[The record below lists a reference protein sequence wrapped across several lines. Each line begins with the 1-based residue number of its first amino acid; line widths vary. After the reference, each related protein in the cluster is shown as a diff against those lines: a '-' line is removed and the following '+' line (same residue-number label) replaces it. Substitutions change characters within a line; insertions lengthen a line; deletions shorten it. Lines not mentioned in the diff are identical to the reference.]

1 MEAARMKKGPMTKT
15 RSANRSI
22 PILIGVVA
30 VWLIGALNACAA
42 EPRLE
47 FNRDVRPILSDKC
60 FACHGPD
67 GGHRKAN
74 LRLDIEEGARTVVSK
89 GHLVTRI
96 TSKDV
101 QEVMPPPATNK
112 QLSAKEIDTLRRWIE
127 QGAPYEKHWT
137 YAPPR
142 RPTIPVAKDGKWGVN
157 AVDSFILAKI
167 EAAGLKP
174 AADADPATLIRRL
187 TFDLTGL
194 PPTIREVDEFN
205 KEYTAKPQA
214 AFEALIDR
222 LLASPRFG
230 ERMAIY
236 WLDLVRFADT
246 VGYHGD
252 QEHPIAPYRDYV
264 IKAFNENKPFDQFT
278 IEQLAGDLLPD
289 ATIEQ
294 KIATGYNRVLQ
305 TTHEGGAQ
313 DREYRAKYMADR
325 VRNLGSVWLGAT
337 LGCSECHNHKFDPY
351 TQRDFYRFQAFFA
364 DIDELGAY
372 KGPDASPTKR
382 PPEID
387 VMYPLS
393 PALKTK
399 TMITRMI
406 EPRTIRVLRRGDWL
420 DDGGDIV
427 APGVPAFLPAMRTR
441 DENERATRLDLANWL
456 VSPDHPQTSRI
467 FVNRLWYLFF
477 GAGLCRSL
485 EDTGSQGEWPT
496 HPDLLDYLASEFVVS
511 KWDVKRMV
519 KLIVSSRTYRQS
531 SAFNPQSAIRNP
543 QSDDPENRLVARQNR
558 FRLPAEMIR
567 DNALSVSGLLVE
579 KLGGPSARPYQPAGY
594 YEYLNFPKR
603 IYKADAN
610 ENQYRRGL
618 YVHWQRQFLHPM
630 LKAFDA
636 PSREECTV
644 QRPISNTPLQAL
656 TLLNDPSLVEA
667 ARGLALRIV
676 NDGGAT
682 DEARIRWVW
691 KLVLSREASE
701 REVAVMKRLVDEN
714 RKLYTRDADGAKK
727 LLRVG
732 MAPLPKEVNVPELA
746 AWTMAARTLLNLN
759 EAITRN

>member
-1 MEAARMKKGPMTKT
+1 MLKQSTLLA
-15 RSANRSI
+15 SA
-22 PILIGVVA
+22 LCM
-30 VWLIGALNACAA
+30 ALPLAAA
-42 EPRLE
+42 EPKLE

-67 GGHRKAN
+67 SGHRKAN
-74 LRLDIEEGARTVVSK
+74 MRLDVEEGARAVIAK
-89 GHLVTRI
+89 GHVTARI
-96 TSKDV
+96 TSKDAD
-101 QEVMPPPATNK
+101 EVMPPPATNK
-112 QLSAKEIDTLRRWIE
+112 QLAAKEIAVLKRWID
-127 QGAPYEKHWT
+127 QGAPYEKHWA

-142 RPTIPVAKDGKWGVN
+142 RPVVPTVKDAKWGTN
-157 AVDSFILAKI
+157 AIDAFILAKT
-167 EAAGLKP
+167 ETAGLAP
-174 AADADPATLIRRL
+174 SPDADSATLIRRL

-194 PPTIREVDEFN
+194 PPTPDEVGRFA
-205 KEYTAKPQA
+205 KEYNAKPQA
-214 AFEALIDR
+214 ACEALIDR

-230 ERMAIY
+230 ERMAMY

-252 QEHPIAPYRDYV
+252 QEHPITPYRDYV

-278 IEQLAGDLLPD
+278 IEQLAGDLLPS
-289 ATIEQ
+289 ATLEQ

-313 DREYRAKYMADR
+313 DREYRAKYMSDR

-364 DIDELGAY
+364 DIDELGAF
-372 KGPDASPTKR
+372 KGPDATPTKR
-382 PPEID
+382 PPEMD
-387 VMYPLS
+387 VMYPLNPKVKS
-393 PALKTK
+393 R
-399 TMITRMI
+399 TMVTNSI

-420 DDGGDIV
+420 DDGGDV
-427 APGVPAFLPAMRTR
+427 VEPGTPGFLPPTQTANKT
-441 DENERATRLDLANWL
+441 NRASRLDLAKWL
-456 VSPDHPQTSRI
+456 TSPDHPQTARI

-496 HPDLLDYLASEFVVS
+496 HPELLDWLASEFVAV
-511 KWDVKRMV
+511 KWDVKKIV
-519 KLIVSSRTYRQS
+519 KLIVASRAYRQS
-531 SAFNPQSAIRNP
+531 SVVDAKSTD
-543 QSDDPENRLVARQNR
+543 SDNRLFARQNR

-579 KLGGPSARPYQPAGY
+579 KLGGASARPYQPEDY
-594 YEYLNFPKR
+594 YQYLNFPKR
-603 IYKADAN
+603 VYKADTN
-610 ENQYRRGL
+610 DNQYRRGL

-667 ARGLALRIV
+667 ARGLAVRILK
-676 NDGGAT
+676 DGGAN
-682 DEARIRWVW
+682 DEARVQWVW
-691 KLVLSREASE
+691 KLVLAREANA
-701 REVAVMKRLVDEN
+701 REVAVMRRIVDEN
-714 RKLYTRDADGAKK
+714 RKLYAANAESAKK
-727 LLRVG
+727 LLSVG
-732 MAPLPKEVNVPELA
+732 MQPLPKDANVGELA

-759 EAITRN
+759 ETITRN